1 MMEKDKDID
10 NLLDNENSIAK
21 KKKLRFI
28 IFGSALVIISV
39 IIIIIVVAVNK
50 KDKESSDKP
59 SDNTSDDTSDE
70 TTDDLSY
77 NYTSIETVNLPE
89 GIIYDSHAIYSKTG
103 RIILSYKYE
112 NGDNKTYIGVM
123 DEDGSNLSELWSGE
137 WKALY
142 KSNGLRLMPF
152 DDNKKILTGDYIL
165 ECFPNIDNCT
175 SSTLYKVVYPD
186 EAVNLPGVYFVWSEI
201 IVSPDEHIAWSTLS
215 FVYSNI
221 NFLGQLVKG
230 KENYTITNVQI
241 ISTLGL
247 IEYEDEEKRIF
258 KDGECRGG
266 EVKQFTNG
274 GEAITLAGAGSS
286 DSTLAKS
293 VFQSL
298 VTEENYPLTHFPGY
312 EETTI
317 ISPDGK

>member
-1 MMEKDKDID
+1 
-10 NLLDNENSIAK
+10 
-21 KKKLRFI
+21 
-28 IFGSALVIISV
+28 
-39 IIIIIVVAVNK
+39 
-50 KDKESSDKP
+50 
-59 SDNTSDDTSDE
+59 
-70 TTDDLSY
+70 
-77 NYTSIETVNLPE
+77 
-89 GIIYDSHAIYSKTG
+89 
-103 RIILSYKYE
+103 
-112 NGDNKTYIGVM
+112 M
-123 DEDGSNLSELWSGE
+123 DEDGSNLKELWCGE

-142 KSNGLRLMPF
+142 RSNGIRLMPF

-165 ECFPNIDNCT
+165 EWFPNIDNCT
-175 SSTLYKVVYPD
+175 NSTLFNVVYPD
-186 EAVNLPGVYFVWSEI
+186 EAVNLPGVYYVWSEI

-230 KENYTITNVQI
+230 EENYTITNVQI

-247 IEYEDEEKRIF
+247 IEYEDKEKGIF
-258 KDGECRGG
+258 KDGELRGG

-274 GEAITLAGAGSS
+274 GEAITLAGAGAS
-286 DSTLAKS
+286 DSPLAKS

-317 ISPDGK
+317 ISPDGKLGLTMTTRFSEKTSSMILGYMPRPLSLYTASNMNRYAYFYGVQEVRKNREGNIGPALINIEESKKNHSYMG